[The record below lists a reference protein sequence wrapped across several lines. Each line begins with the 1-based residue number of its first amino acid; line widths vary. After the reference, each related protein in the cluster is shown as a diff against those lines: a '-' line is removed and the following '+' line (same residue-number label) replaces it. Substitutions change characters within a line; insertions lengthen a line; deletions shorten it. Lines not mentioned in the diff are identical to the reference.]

1 MSSYK
6 EWPFVE
12 AQRILDRLSRT
23 GKTGVVAETGYGPSG
38 LPHIGT
44 FGEVARTS
52 FVLQALATMA
62 PQVTSKIIAFS
73 DDMDGLR
80 EVPKNLP
87 NPQMLREHL
96 GKPLTSIPDPFGEGK
111 SFAHYMNSK
120 LREFLDS
127 FGFTYEFASSTEK
140 YSSGAFDE
148 GLRKVMEHYE
158 EVADLFRATIA
169 EEKRAAWSPFFP
181 VCGKCGKIYST
192 RVTGYDPKACT
203 ITYVCDVDSPGKYAA
218 CGHGATTS
226 IMGGTCKVGWKVDWA
241 LRWYCLGVDYEMHG
255 EDLLESSRLSSRI
268 VKVLGGEPPE
278 LFKYELFLDEN
289 GKKISKK
296 IGNGVSLEQWLAYA
310 PVDSLLYFMY
320 LKPQQAKRMGLPLL
334 PEIIDQYLELVETWD
349 GSEDSPVPF
358 ISRLSSKGHAGK
370 LADQKT
376 VTYSLILQLILAL
389 NQDDPRIVRDYLLK
403 YQPAIAGNVAYYE
416 DLIKDALAYYRDVML
431 PDRKQEEA
439 GHDMD
444 EALAELREILKGLR
458 DGGAAPE
465 ADALQT
471 RAFQVSKDRGLKM
484 KDWFRTLYRVFL
496 GQSQGPRIGSFIAL
510 LGFEKTIERLDAHL
524 GRSVEKGIGWQG
536 KTQEK
541 A

>member
-1 MSSYK
+1 MSSNK

-12 AQRILDRLSRT
+12 AQRIIDHLSHT
-23 GKTGVVAETGYGPSG
+23 GKTSVVAETGYGPSG

-62 PQVTSKIIAFS
+62 PQVKSKIIAFS

-87 NPQMLREHL
+87 NPQMLKEHL
-96 GKPLTSIPDPFGEGK
+96 GKPLTSIPDPFGEEK
-111 SFAHYMNSK
+111 SFAHYMNKK

-127 FGFTYEFASSTEK
+127 FGFTYEFASSTDK
-140 YSSGAFDE
+140 YSSGAFDD

-181 VCGKCGKIYST
+181 ICEKCGRIYST
-192 RVTGYDPKACT
+192 RVTNHDPQALT
-203 ITYVCDVDSPGKYAA
+203 ISYTCDIDSPGKYAA
-218 CGHGATTS
+218 CGHSATTS
-226 IMGGTCKVGWKVDWA
+226 ILGGTCKVGWKVDWA

-296 IGNGVSLEQWLAYA
+296 IGNGVSLEQWLRYA

-334 PEIIDQYLELVETWD
+334 PDIIDQYLELVESWD

-358 ISRLSSKGHAGK
+358 ISRLSSKGHAAK

-403 YQPAIAGNVAYYE
+403 YQPDIAGNVGYYE
-416 DLIKDALAYYRDVML
+416 NLIEDALAYYRDVML
-431 PDRKQEEA
+431 PNRANEQA
-439 GHDMD
+439 GHEMD
-444 EALAELREILKGLR
+444 EALAELRDILTQLKES
-458 DGGAAPE
+458 GAATD
-465 ADALQT
+465 ADSLQT
-471 RAFQVSKDRGLKM
+471 RAFQVSKDRNLKM

-510 LGFEKTIERLDAHL
+510 LGFENTIERLNAHL
-524 GRSVEKGIGWQG
+524 KGTRRGNS
-536 KTQEK
+536 
-541 A
+541 

>member
-12 AQRILDRLSRT
+12 AQRIIDHLSRT

-52 FVLQALATMA
+52 FVLQALATVA
-62 PQVTSKIIAFS
+62 PQVQSKIIAFS

-96 GKPLTSIPDPFGEGK
+96 GKPLTSIPDPFGEEK
-111 SFAHYMNSK
+111 SFAHYMNKK

-140 YSSGAFDE
+140 YASGAFDE
-148 GLRKVMEHYE
+148 GLRKVMVHYE

-181 VCGKCGKIYST
+181 ICEKCGRIYST
-192 RVTGYDPKACT
+192 RVTGHDPSAFA
-203 ITYVCDVDSPGKYAA
+203 ISYACDVDSPGKYAA
-218 CGHGATTS
+218 CGHSATTS
-226 IMGGTCKVGWKVDWA
+226 ILGGTCKVGWKVDWA

-296 IGNGVSLEQWLAYA
+296 IGNGVSLEQWLRYA

-334 PEIIDQYLELVETWD
+334 PEIIDQYLELVESWD

-358 ISRLSSKGHAGK
+358 ISRLSRTGHAGK
-370 LADQKT
+370 LADPKT

-403 YQPAIAGNVAYYE
+403 YQPDIAGNVEYYE
-416 DLIKDALAYYRDVML
+416 LLIEDALAYYRDVVL
-431 PDRKQEEA
+431 PGRKQEEA
-439 GHDMD
+439 GHEMD
-444 EALAELREILKGLR
+444 EALAEFRDLLKGLK
-458 DGGAAPE
+458 DSDATPD
-465 ADALQT
+465 ADSLQT
-471 RAFQVSKDRGLKM
+471 KAFQVSKDRNLKM
-484 KDWFRTLYRVFL
+484 KDWFRMLYRVFL

-510 LGFEKTIERLDAHL
+510 LGFEKTIERLNAHL
-524 GRSVEKGIGWQG
+524 EGHE
-536 KTQEK
+536 
-541 A
+541 

>member
-1 MSSYK
+1 MSPVSYK

-12 AQRILDRLSRT
+12 AERIIARLSHG
-23 GKTGVVAETGYGPSG
+23 GKSAVVAETGYGPSG

-52 FVLQALATMA
+52 FVLQALSTLA
-62 PQVTSKIIAFS
+62 PGISARIIAFS

-87 NPQMLREHL
+87 NAQMLRGHL
-96 GKPLTSIPDPFGEGK
+96 GKPLTSIPDPFGEEA
-111 SFAHYMNSK
+111 SFAHYMNKK

-140 YSSGAFDE
+140 YSSGAFDD
-148 GLRKVMEHYE
+148 GLRKVMEHYDE
-158 EVADLFRATIA
+158 ISDLFRATIA
-169 EEKRAAWSPFFP
+169 EDKRAAWSPFFP
-181 VCGKCGKIYST
+181 ICEACGKIYST
-192 RVTGYDPKACT
+192 RVTGYDPRAFT
-203 ITYVCDVDSPGKYAA
+203 ISYTCDIDSPGKYQA
-218 CGHGATTS
+218 CGHSGTTS
-226 IMGGTCKVGWKVDWA
+226 ILGGKCKVGWKVDWP

-255 EDLLESSRLSSRI
+255 EDLLESARLSSRI

-296 IGNGVSLEQWLAYA
+296 IGNGVSLEQWLRYA

-334 PEIIDQYLELVETWD
+334 PEIIDGYLELVESWD

-358 ISRLSSKGHAGK
+358 VSRLSRKGHAAK
-370 LADQKT
+370 LAGQKT

-403 YQPAIAGNVAYYE
+403 YQPDIAGNVAYYE
-416 DLIKDALAYYRDVML
+416 QLIEDALAYYREVVL
-431 PDRKQEEA
+431 PGRKTEEA
-439 GHDMD
+439 GHEMD
-444 EALAELREILKGLR
+444 DALAELRAVLVRLK
-458 DGGAAPE
+458 DGGTAPD
-465 ADALQT
+465 ADSLQT
-471 RAFQVSKDRGLKM
+471 AAFQVSKDRGLKM

-496 GQSQGPRIGSFIAL
+496 GQSQGPRIGSFISL
-510 LGFEKTIERLDAHL
+510 LGFEKTIERLDLHL
-524 GRSVEKGIGWQG
+524 RKSG
-536 KTQEK
+536 
-541 A
+541 